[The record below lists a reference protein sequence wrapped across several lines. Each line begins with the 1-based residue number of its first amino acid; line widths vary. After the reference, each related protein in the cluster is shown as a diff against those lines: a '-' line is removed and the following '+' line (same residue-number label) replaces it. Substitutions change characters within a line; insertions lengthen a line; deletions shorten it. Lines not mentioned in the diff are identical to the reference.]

1 MPGLS
6 FPCERRFAPHRT
18 ALAAAFCLSSTV
30 AGCESRDP
38 SAAAGGAARESTSVG
53 LAQASVQ
60 VAAASAP
67 AAASI
72 MQEPGGA
79 AAPAAAAPAG
89 GVAVQFEFDK
99 DFGKAE
105 ASKSDAEQ
113 AAKKFVSQKGWSVGR
128 TGSEDTGFLVVVGK
142 GPITGGPTESFD
154 QRRRQAA
161 KEAMLQAKKAM
172 VQYLAAEVSTSTKFK
187 YVEGTP
193 PLDEIASA
201 SALAPREPGA
211 LAKVKAILNHELDKQ
226 LKERNIDPSL
236 KTPEQRAKAEEAA
249 RQAAK
254 KILGS
259 TEFRDAVNIA
269 AEHELSGLQAFR
281 TFESM
286 GSGGSGKVAVVAVYS
301 KKSAELHRALLGQ
314 GPVPTGAPQQ
324 SIMRWAESQGPD
336 VLLYTHGVQ
345 VRTNE
350 KGEVVLV
357 AFGQSTA
364 IGNSERQ
371 LDAAGKK
378 ARAQAIGELRRFM
391 GELVMTAESDLEASS
406 LTEFADDT
414 SEFKSESRYSEE
426 INARTEKLKEPGML
440 EALPWEKQHPQS
452 DRLTKGS
459 VMVWSVSEALAAND
473 LGDKLRAAG
482 GASGGAGI
490 GTKRAPEQ
498 ASPKKATTVGGKP
511 SSGSGAEGEDP

>member
-1 MPGLS
+1 MPGLHLPFES
-6 FPCERRFAPHRT
+6 RFVLLRT
-18 ALAAAFCLSSTV
+18 ALAAGCFLTFTLACREAGDPGTV
-30 AGCESRDP
+30 AIGV
-38 SAAAGGAARESTSVG
+38 ARESASIG
-53 LAQASVQ
+53 LSQASAP
-60 VAAASAP
+60 VAAASGP
-67 AAASI
+67 ATVSI

-79 AAPAAAAPAG
+79 AAPAAAAG
-89 GVAVQFEFDK
+89 GVAVQFEYAK
-99 DFGKAE
+99 DFGTAE
-105 ASKSDAEQ
+105 ASKSDAEE
-113 AAKKFVSQKGWSVGR
+113 AARKFVREKGWSTGR
-128 TGSEDTGFLVVVGK
+128 NGPEDAGFLVVVGT
-142 GPITGGPTESFD
+142 GPITGGPVESFD

-172 VQYLAAEVSTSTKFK
+172 VQYLAAEVSSASRFK

-201 SALAPREPGA
+201 AAVVPKEPGA

-236 KTPEQRAKAEEAA
+236 KTPEQKAKAEDAA
-249 RQAAK
+249 RQAARE
-254 KILGS
+254 ILGT

-301 KKSAELHRALLGQ
+301 KKSADLHRALLGQ

-324 SIMRWAESQGPD
+324 SISQWAETQGED

-357 AFGQSTA
+357 AFGQSSP
-364 IGNSERQ
+364 IGKSARQ
-371 LDAAGKK
+371 LDAAANK
-378 ARAQAIGELRRFM
+378 ACEQAIGELRKFM

-406 LTEFADDT
+406 LKEFADDT
-414 SEFKSESRYSEE
+414 SEFKSESQYSAE
-426 INARTEKLKEPGML
+426 INARAEKLKTPGIL
-440 EALPWEKQHPQS
+440 EAKRWEKQHPQS
-452 DRLTKGS
+452 DRLTKGC
-459 VMVWSVSEALAAND
+459 VVVWSASEALAANG
-473 LGDKLRAAG
+473 LSDKLRAAG
-482 GASGGAGI
+482 GAAGGAGI
-490 GTKRAPEQ
+490 STKRAPEQ
-498 ASPKKATTVGGKP
+498 TTPKKGTTVGGKP